1 MYSVQLLEE
10 KTAYVLQQ
18 KTNEWL
24 EAHKAISVAYSNIAP
39 SAGGLCI
46 YIIYT
51 TTEPQ
56 IEELRTITAAIEPEA
71 SIEPTD
77 INPDVLKATS

>member
-10 KTAYVLQQ
+10 KTAYALQQ

-24 EAHKAISVAYSNIAP
+24 EAHKDISIAGSSLAATP
-39 SAGGLCI
+39 AGLCI
-46 YIIYT
+46 YILYI
-51 TTEPQ
+51 TTEAQ
-56 IEELRTITAAIEPEA
+56 INELRTITAEIEPET

>member
-18 KTNEWL
+18 NPNEWL
-24 EAHKAISVAYSNIAP
+24 KTNKAISVAYSNIAP

-51 TTEPQ
+51 STEAQ

>member
-10 KTAYVLQQ
+10 KTAYALQQ

-51 TTEPQ
+51 TTEAQ

>member
-1 MYSVQLLEE
+1 MEE
-10 KTAYVLQQ
+10 KTAYALQQ

-24 EAHKAISVAYSNIAP
+24 EAHKDISVAYSNIAP
-39 SAGGLCI
+39 SAAGFCV
-46 YIIYT
+46 YIMYT
-51 TTEPQ
+51 TTEAQ
-56 IEELRTITAAIEPEA
+56 IDELRAITTAIEPEA

>member
-10 KTAYVLQQ
+10 KTAYTLQQ

-24 EAHKAISVAYSNIAP
+24 EAHKDISVAYSNIAP

-51 TTEPQ
+51 TTEAQ

>member
-51 TTEPQ
+51 TTEAQ